1 MPSTLHRLHR
11 HRQVAS
17 VVDLE
22 AARVCLR
29 GDQATRARTLLVRC
43 ATQRADEE
51 IIRYLGVD
59 ADSSLEEL
67 QRALGISFAVP
78 GSTPA
83 PARFTR
89 EDKDSGRLDC
99 AATVGDYLTEIGDAL
114 YFHWGLWRF
123 TLLLSDVFPRDAG
136 APHALCVAGDGD
148 FGAQPF
154 DIAAVNEQL
163 QDLTGRE

>member
-59 ADSSLEEL
+59 ADNTLEDVQLALDIAFTVPSHSS
-67 QRALGISFAVP
+67 
-78 GSTPA
+78 A
-83 PARFTR
+83 PARFTQQHG
-89 EDKDSGRLDC
+89 DSGRLDL
-99 AATVGDYLTEIGDAL
+99 TTTIGDYLTEPGDIL
-114 YFHWGLWRF
+114 FFHWGLW
-123 TLLLSDVFPRDAG
+123 
-136 APHALCVAGDGD
+136 
-148 FGAQPF
+148 
-154 DIAAVNEQL
+154 
-163 QDLTGRE
+163 

>member
-67 QRALGISFAVP
+67 QRALGISLSLSPVVP
-78 GSTPA
+78 LLQHGLRGRKRTVVAWIVQP
-83 PARFTR
+83 R
-89 EDKDSGRLDC
+89 SG
-99 AATVGDYLTEIGDAL
+99 I
-114 YFHWGLWRF
+114 
-123 TLLLSDVFPRDAG
+123 
-136 APHALCVAGDGD
+136 
-148 FGAQPF
+148 
-154 DIAAVNEQL
+154 I
-163 QDLTGRE
+163 